1 MNIKKTQKK
10 SKHGR
15 RNFDLFIFL
24 HLLIFFRNMSKM
36 LNDLILRFTV
46 ELK

>member
-1 MNIKKTQKK
+1 MKK
-10 SKHGR
+10 SQKRVNIGEG
-15 RNFDLFIFL
+15 FLIYLFFSIFF
-24 HLLIFFRNMSKM
+24 IFFRNMSKM